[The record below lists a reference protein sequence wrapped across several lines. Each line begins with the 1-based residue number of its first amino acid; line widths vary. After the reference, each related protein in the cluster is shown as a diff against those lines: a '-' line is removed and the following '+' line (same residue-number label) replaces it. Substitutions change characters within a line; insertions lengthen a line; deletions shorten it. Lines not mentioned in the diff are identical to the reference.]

1 MGAQHVFGAGGSGRQ
16 TSGVLRV
23 ATFRAAR
30 VNILC
35 GSSWKQGLTRDS
47 ARRAPL
53 SESGPSPRA
62 PCGLSLQTPR
72 CAKRRSSSMVGQ
84 CPSALSLL
92 TRRCAASEWMRW
104 LQSGTSRTPAVD
116 LARGTASTVSCGSSC
131 GLSVALSL
139 TWSMFP
145 ARNSCWKTE
154 GSTPSAARLNTKK
167 TRLPTAMDGAL
178 PTSGYSAHRSGP
190 AAPSLLTSS
199 PTVTTI
205 GSPCSSLRKF
215 CAESGHPD

>member
-1 MGAQHVFGAGGSGRQ
+1 MWVVPSDSEMCQAALELYGLAMSVRAVS
-16 TSGVLRV
+16 SDPALRGK
-23 ATFRAAR
+23 R
-30 VNILC
+30 VDAMV
-35 GSSWKQGLTRDS
+35 TV
-47 ARRAPL
+47 
-53 SESGPSPRA
+53 
-62 PCGLSLQTPR
+62 
-72 CAKRRSSSMVGQ
+72 CA
-84 CPSALSLL
+84 
-92 TRRCAASEWMRW
+92 
-104 LQSGTSRTPAVD
+104 SRTPAVD